1 MLIKSF
7 SLLNIIFNFIFLLLQ
22 FYPSTLLFLKEIRT
36 A

>member
-7 SLLNIIFNFIFLLLQ
+7 SLLNIIFNFFYFLQ